1 MLLENILPHPR
12 LSEYIRLFRIV
23 DFVFDGKQ
31 ALPVKAYPP
40 RPQECLQFYPKDPE
54 TISYNN
60 SNLIYSGKKSAL
72 IGQHTVVSNRHIG
85 QNFITLQVV
94 FQPGALFRLMGIPS
108 KEFTNLFIDAEE
120 VLGKE
125 VNFIN
130 EQLYQATNY
139 VQMQHIVEQYLY
151 NLILQ
156 SKQHTHSIDQVAQ
169 LMLTSVHTSIDY
181 FSKQACVCHRQF
193 DRVFKERIGIGP
205 KLYMRLIRFDR
216 AFRMKN
222 LYPHKDWATIA
233 IDSGYYDYQHLVKD
247 YKEFTGLAP
256 TDFIKLEEQAPE
268 RSFGFIEK

>member
-31 ALPVKAYPP
+31 DLPVKAYPP

-85 QNFITLQVV
+85 QNFITFQVV

-108 KEFTNLFIDAEE
+108 REFTNLFIDAQE

-139 VQMQHIVEQYLY
+139 VEMQRIVEQYLY
-151 NLILQ
+151 SLILQ
-156 SKQHTHSIDQVAQ
+156 SKQQTHSIDQVAQ
-169 LMLTSVHTSIDY
+169 LMLTSGHTSIDY

-216 AFRMKN
+216 GFRMKN
-222 LYPHKDWATIA
+222 LYPQKDWATLA

-256 TDFIKLEEQAPE
+256 TDFLKLEEQAPE